1 MVMIRPTLSPSQLDA
16 LRAFADANGRTWKS
30 KLNLAWSTGR
40 YCDYNGADDD
50 GSLQQVRNTFGPS
63 WLRTFSFG
71 GAL

>member
-1 MVMIRPTLSPSQLDA
+1 MIRPTLSLEQLGA
-16 LRAFADANGRTWKS
+16 LRTFADANGRTGKS

-50 GSLQQVRNTFGPS
+50 SSLQQVRNTFGPA
-63 WLRTFSFG
+63 WLRKFSFG